1 MASFSKQE
9 NTQFGVARLKIQ
21 KFMSPKFMIMPAIK
35 NSKKYVF
42 LISNIKVQIMTKKQ
56 VKQYEK
62 INEHKLS
69 GKRKNKIIK

>member
-1 MASFSKQE
+1 
-9 NTQFGVARLKIQ
+9 
-21 KFMSPKFMIMPAIK
+21 MSPKFMIMPAIK

-62 INEHKLS
+62 INKHKLS